1 VLIGIASSAKETEQP
16 GHRDVENTHLFPEIF
31 PSARAA
37 LGLGSSWSATC
48 NQRVAIARQTC
59 NDQVAQRH
67 RTSTKGTTVPDTTT
81 DLDPLDRI
89 DRTID
94 IDASAD
100 RVWDLVARPG
110 WWINEGVVDPEP
122 DLRVE
127 GSATVV
133 DHPTY
138 GEFRFE
144 TVASRPPSYVAYRWL
159 DGDSGIGTL
168 VEFQIT
174 PRDGGVTLAVAESGF
189 SRLDKPREDWV
200 KQREGNVAGWAEE
213 LQAARRYVEQPV
225 GPA

>member
-1 VLIGIASSAKETEQP
+1 
-16 GHRDVENTHLFPEIF
+16 
-31 PSARAA
+31 
-37 LGLGSSWSATC
+37 
-48 NQRVAIARQTC
+48 
-59 NDQVAQRH
+59 
-67 RTSTKGTTVPDTTT
+67 VPDTTT

-94 IDASAD
+94 IDAPAD

-110 WWINEGVVDPEP
+110 WWINEGAVDPEP

-133 DHPTY
+133 NHPTY

-144 TVASRPPSYVAYRWL
+144 TVESRPPSYVAYRWL
-159 DGDSGIGTL
+159 DGDSGLGTL

-174 PRDGGVTLAVAESGF
+174 ARDGGVTLAVAESGF
-189 SRLDKPREDWV
+189 SRLDKPRADWV

-213 LQAARRYVEQPV
+213 LQAARRYVEQPT
-225 GPA
+225 GSA